1 MEIVMAEGEE
11 SEENNHRIT
20 LHTQNTTLSHS
31 YNMISCHS
39 SYIVTSALGE
49 RLLLYTSPYSAAR
62 YVACSVP
69 LRPSCACLFPSRKWS
84 RPLRHAEVSPGE

>member
-1 MEIVMAEGEE
+1 VEIVMAEGEE

-39 SYIVTSALGE
+39 SYIHSYE
-49 RLLLYTSPYSAAR
+49 
-62 YVACSVP
+62 CSRGTITFVY
-69 LRPSCACLFPSRKWS
+69 LTLFCCKVCSM
-84 RPLRHAEVSPGE
+84 